1 MRLEVYH
8 FPLMAFV
15 IGVLGSIPM
24 LSDNS
29 LPIEATLSL
38 WAICI
43 GSVLC
48 YATVLTSVHED
59 IATDGWTRAS
69 FSFWL
74 IGVIAL
80 ALILPFIYLIV
91 TIVYGIGVGK
101 AISESLTYDDVL
113 NNKKGITCMNA
124 VASVTLAV
132 MAYFV

>member
-1 MRLEVYH
+1 MRLGVYY
-8 FPLMAFV
+8 FPLAAFV
-15 IGVLGSIPM
+15 VGVLATIPI
-24 LSDNS
+24 LSDNN
-29 LPIEATLSL
+29 LPRDVIFGF
-38 WAICI
+38 WALCL
-43 GSVLC
+43 GGVLC
-48 YATVLTSVHED
+48 YSTVLTSVHED

-80 ALILPFIYLIV
+80 ALILPFIYLIII
-91 TIVYGIGVGK
+91 IVYGIVVGK